1 MPFPRCKSNLYDMGV
16 RVPMAIRWPA
26 GIRCGGQVK
35 DFMSLIDLGP
45 TFLEAAG
52 VKVPQQMVGRSLL
65 PVLLSKREGRVDP
78 RRDYIVFG
86 KERHVPAQKAPSMA
100 GYPCR
105 GLRTDQY
112 LYIRNFKP
120 DRWPSGVLSGASHP
134 MNVHPD
140 CDNGPTKKYLI
151 DHREDPKVRLYYEL
165 SFAKRP
171 PEELYDISKD
181 PDQLTNLAEKESYA
195 KIKAELSAM
204 LIAELKDTDDPRVIG
219 GGEMFDQYP
228 YRASYK
234 LNK

>member
-1 MPFPRCKSNLYDMGV
+1 
-16 RVPMAIRWPA
+16 
-26 GIRCGGQVK
+26 
-35 DFMSLIDLGP
+35 
-45 TFLEAAG
+45 
-52 VKVPQQMVGRSLL
+52 MVGRSLL
-65 PVLLSKREGRVDP
+65 PVLLSKKGGGRVDP
-78 RRDYIVFG
+78 KRDYIIFG
-86 KERHVPAQKAPSMA
+86 KERHVPAQKSPSIT

-105 GLRTDQY
+105 GIRTDQY

-120 DRWPSGVLSGASHP
+120 DRWPAGVLSGASHP
-134 MNVHPD
+134 MSIHPD

-181 PDQLTNLAEKESYA
+181 PDQLTNLAEKKSYA
-195 KIKAELSAM
+195 KIKAELSEM
-204 LIAELKDTDDPRVIG
+204 LMAELKDTDDPRVIG